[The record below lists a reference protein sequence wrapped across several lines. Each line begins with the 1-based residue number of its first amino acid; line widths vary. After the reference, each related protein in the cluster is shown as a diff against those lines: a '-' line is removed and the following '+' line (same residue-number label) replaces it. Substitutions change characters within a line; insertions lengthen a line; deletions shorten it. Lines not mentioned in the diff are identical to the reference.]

1 MDIWQVLKKSPGKS
15 RTRDNR
21 IIGFINLIKIHDANK
36 AAAGEI
42 MSKLKPET
50 KDELNLQKQELIAA
64 LKACGAVRYG
74 DFTLASGKKSKYYID
89 IKKASTDPKTLKLIA
104 RQAAIKVKEMD
115 VNIVSGVELGGV
127 PLATAVSMETNL
139 PLLIVRKATKE
150 YGTKSRFV
158 GDIKPEDRIVML
170 EDVTTSGGSVRNAI
184 EIVRETGASVKYVIS
199 VVDRE
204 EGAKENL
211 EEAGTELVPLVTA
224 SDLLK

>member
-1 MDIWQVLKKSPGKS
+1 MNKSETENELEMQKK
-15 RTRDNR
+15 
-21 IIGFINLIKIHDANK
+21 
-36 AAAGEI
+36 
-42 MSKLKPET
+42 
-50 KDELNLQKQELIAA
+50 ELITA

-104 RQAAIKVKEMD
+104 RQAAFRIKQMD
-115 VNIVSGVELGGV
+115 VNIIAGVELGGV
-127 PLATAVSMETNL
+127 PLATAVSMETEL
-139 PLLIVRKATKE
+139 PLLIVRKDVKG

-158 GDIKPEDRIVML
+158 GDIKPEDRLVMI

-184 EIVRETGASVKYVIS
+184 EFVRETGANVKYVIS

-204 EGAKENL
+204 EGAIENL
-211 EEAGTELVPLVTA
+211 QEARAELVPLVSA

>member
-1 MDIWQVLKKSPGKS
+1 
-15 RTRDNR
+15 
-21 IIGFINLIKIHDANK
+21 
-36 AAAGEI
+36 
-42 MSKLKPET
+42 MSKTNTET
-50 KDELNLQKQELIAA
+50 ENNFEIQKQELIAA

-89 IKKASTDPKTLKLIA
+89 IKKASTDPRTLKIIA
-104 RQAAIKVKEMD
+104 RQAALRIKEMD

-127 PLATAVSMETNL
+127 PLATAVSLETEL
-139 PLLIVRKATKE
+139 PLLLVRKSVKE

-158 GDIKPEDRIVML
+158 GDLKPEDRLVML

-184 EIVRETGASVKYVIS
+184 EVVRETGASVRYVIT

-204 EGAKENL
+204 EGAGEKLKEANVQ
-211 EEAGTELVPLVTA
+211 LVPLVSA